1 MRITKG
7 FFTLL
12 VTFLLSFS
20 QLGFAS
26 DGWDS
31 AGEKKGVSIFTKSY
45 AGQSL
50 KAFRGTKVFN
60 KSIKQVYW
68 VLSQKDPNFRKEWV
82 DRLYISEPLESAKTL
97 GTPHSSVTYQAYD
110 TPWPISNRDQV
121 VKTQATREG
130 KSLKVML
137 KSTTHSKKPAAD
149 TVGVRMDLLFAIY
162 NLKYVDDNKTEV
174 TVSVKIDPKGLIP
187 DWFSNIIY
195 KTWPVKTLNRLEKQ
209 AAKYN
214 GQNVNMP

>member
-1 MRITKG
+1 MTKG
-7 FFTLL
+7 FFTLM
-12 VTFLLSFS
+12 VAFFLTLSSFS
-20 QLGFAS
+20 FAS
-26 DGWDS
+26 DGWESAGGKDGVDLFTKTS
-31 AGEKKGVSIFTKSY
+31 AGE
-45 AGQSL
+45 SL
-50 KAFRGTKVFN
+50 KAFRGTKVFS
-60 KSIKQVYW
+60 KSIKQIYW

-97 GTPHSSVTYQAYD
+97 GIPHSSVTYQAYD

-130 KSLKVML
+130 KSLKVTL

-162 NLKYVDDNKTEV
+162 NLKYVGDNKTEV